1 MRHDNLSLLCTNY
14 AHATVPVCA
23 GRLWGYGQLWLHV
36 DVINDQAQSLYKDA
50 GFNIQSQDGWYYIV
64 GRKRYLMQKA
74 LPVVQKQTSVA
85 TNLTVT
91 GGSVRNADGV
101 FVWDVKSDDL
111 AVVPTDL
118 NSESTDTDT
127 EM

>member
-1 MRHDNLSLLCTNY
+1 MHWLHARHCAS
-14 AHATVPVCA
+14 VCA

-50 GFNIQSQDGWYYIV
+50 GFDIQSRDGWYYIV

-101 FVWDVKSDDL
+101 FVWDVKSDDV
-111 AVVPTDL
+111 AAIPTDV
-118 NSESTDTDT
+118 NSESIDSDHET
-127 EM
+127 